1 MRLFFPIF
9 FHFYNSCL
17 MHIDRILGT
26 DRWPKIC
33 TVDGKTLGARS
44 SLMFKLALK
53 NIPCTIYLNLLLY
66 LVVGLEKCII
76 GILTGQ
82 FRDCLFLKCR
92 KQLKVWLQI
101 INSKEVCMFV
111 SYNVLFLF
119 F

>member
-1 MRLFFPIF
+1 
-9 FHFYNSCL
+9 
-17 MHIDRILGT
+17 MHIDRILDT

-76 GILTGQ
+76 GIPTGQ

-92 KQLKVWLQI
+92 KQ
-101 INSKEVCMFV
+101 
-111 SYNVLFLF
+111 
-119 F
+119 